1 MAPSPDARPTAPAV
15 DEVPAGPRRGLLAAG
30 WAKLSNAGPTLVVTF
45 IVGLML
51 FIFSETSD
59 RISRLEAGMDTRFA
73 KLEEN
78 QQEIAVMLATLIA
91 EFAAFEED
99 VDARFAAVDARF
111 AAVDARFAV
120 VDARLAKLEE
130 NQQAIIVTL
139 ARIDAR
145 LDSIDTRLDSMD
157 ARFDGMPSE
166 WARAAAGSP

>member
-1 MAPSPDARPTAPAV
+1 MAPSPDARPTAPAA
-15 DEVPAGPRRGLLAAG
+15 DEVPAAPRRGLLAAG

-59 RISRLEAGMDTRFA
+59 RISRLEADMDTRFA

-99 VDARFAAVDARF
+99 VDARF

-145 LDSIDTRLDSMD
+145 LDSIDTRLDSID
-157 ARFDGMPSE
+157 TRLDSMPSE

>member
-1 MAPSPDARPTAPAV
+1 MAPSPDTRPTAPAA
-15 DEVPAGPRRGLLAAG
+15 DEAPAGPRRGLLAAG

-59 RISRLEAGMDTRFA
+59 RISRLEADMDTRFA

-78 QQEIAVMLATLIA
+78 QQAIAVTLATLIA
-91 EFAAFEED
+91 EFAASETRFAKFEED
-99 VDARFAAVDARF
+99 A
-111 AAVDARFAV
+111 DARFAV

-130 NQQAIIVTL
+130 NQQAIIVAL

-145 LDSIDTRLDSMD
+145 LDSIDTRLDTIDTRFDGIDTRLDTMD
-157 ARFDGMPSE
+157 AR
-166 WARAAAGSP
+166 

>member
-1 MAPSPDARPTAPAV
+1 MAPSPDARPAAPAA

-59 RISRLEAGMDTRFA
+59 RISRLEADMDARFA

-111 AAVDARFAV
+111 AV

-145 LDSIDTRLDSMD
+145 LDSMDARFDGIDTRLDSIDTRLDSMD

-166 WARAAAGSP
+166 